1 MTRNLFIGLVL
12 VLGQYAYAQET
23 VTNAVLDLPAA
34 FELAKS
40 NYPSIKAKLAEQES
54 SEYEL
59 RAAKNTYLPNL
70 IVQGQILNGTSNQV
84 RGVFFP
90 NEGMAIP
97 VSGGIKTNG
106 YTGTSVWTS
115 YATGLVNWKFFNFGK
130 VKSAV
135 AAATA
140 GTRVTEADYQNEIFS
155 HLIKV
160 GDAYLLDLI
169 TKDILK
175 SQQANVDRVKALKDV
190 TSAYT
195 QSGLK
200 PGVDSS
206 LVNAEYSKAVLQF
219 LEAKRNYREQDVY
232 LKELL
237 GLQDDGQTL
246 QLDTTL
252 YANKQPQNF
261 VQSNNVTN
269 NPRLLFYKSVSEYN
283 EAKIK
288 SIRRKEYPSIS
299 FLAGS
304 WARGSGIADKTLDN
318 GNFSYDKSFSGGVQ
332 FRPYLDWMVGVST
345 IWNITTLVKTGNE
358 AKSQRSLAAKAVE
371 NYNEEVLKVE
381 GEVTRALLRYNAA
394 LEVANQAPIQLR
406 AANDAYLQAKARY
419 DAGFNT
425 ILELTQSFA
434 LLNRAESDLSMAKGN
449 VWRAV
454 LQYAAATGDF
464 ELFTKNLN

>member
-140 GTRVTEADYQNEIFS
+140 GT
-155 HLIKV
+155 
-160 GDAYLLDLI
+160 
-169 TKDILK
+169 
-175 SQQANVDRVKALKDV
+175 
-190 TSAYT
+190 
-195 QSGLK
+195 
-200 PGVDSS
+200 
-206 LVNAEYSKAVLQF
+206 
-219 LEAKRNYREQDVY
+219 
-232 LKELL
+232 
-237 GLQDDGQTL
+237 
-246 QLDTTL
+246 
-252 YANKQPQNF
+252 
-261 VQSNNVTN
+261 
-269 NPRLLFYKSVSEYN
+269 
-283 EAKIK
+283 
-288 SIRRKEYPSIS
+288 
-299 FLAGS
+299 
-304 WARGSGIADKTLDN
+304 
-318 GNFSYDKSFSGGVQ
+318 
-332 FRPYLDWMVGVST
+332 
-345 IWNITTLVKTGNE
+345 
-358 AKSQRSLAAKAVE
+358 
-371 NYNEEVLKVE
+371 
-381 GEVTRALLRYNAA
+381 
-394 LEVANQAPIQLR
+394 
-406 AANDAYLQAKARY
+406 
-419 DAGFNT
+419 
-425 ILELTQSFA
+425 
-434 LLNRAESDLSMAKGN
+434 
-449 VWRAV
+449 
-454 LQYAAATGDF
+454 
-464 ELFTKNLN
+464 